1 MGIIDANPRCKRSRA
16 VRFLQRTAAGADKE
30 LRTKRKHVGI
40 YAFGKGP

>member
-30 LRTKRKHVGI
+30 LRKHVGI